1 MMSSDRRIFLKR
13 LVVGGTGIILSGPSL
28 GSSLPGLSINLNII
42 SGAVKSE
49 EGIFPFFNY
58 LKSYNIGDYIPK
70 DQGGKFVQME
80 LLATEEDKLIVGK
93 IRNGVLED
101 VFGSPISWN
110 YREDGQL
117 EKTVWLNRFY
127 FLPSFARMYYLSGDI
142 SYLSDMMRLIAVWIK
157 NNPLLPDSHTKNYNW
172 RDMQVAWRSIHWS
185 WCYYLTEKALSEE
198 QKTLILNSLKQHAAI
213 LLEGFGKQSLNE
225 FNHQSHGALAMLYLG
240 VLFPTFE
247 SAGELRQTALKIL
260 GHHLEKAFYTDG
272 GNVEQMFGYYPFE
285 MHLFRDAYL
294 LCSQNNLEVPPGLLP
309 MLEKMALFLS
319 AVAQPDGTM
328 PPVNDSYEMTTIP
341 TLTVLN
347 DILEKRIAIPSVT
360 SAYFPD
366 TQIAVLRAE
375 DLHNK
380 WYVLANP
387 AKSIGAHA
395 HAGRLA
401 FTFWHNEQPVLV
413 DSGCCNYDDPQL
425 VKWYRTSKAH
435 NTVLIDGKSDE
446 ATSTDRLWA
455 PKRITEN
462 HITDWVEKDSFTFC
476 RMVSPSAE
484 TVNSSVTWSR
494 SLALVKNQF
503 LVLHDCFKSE
513 DEHNYELLFH
523 FPPVPVAVDDIR
535 KTIRVFD
542 KNPMAVFPANS
553 KMIES
558 LTISEGLVSIKGVST
573 PAPMA
578 TLQFKGKG
586 TVHSVIIFMP
596 HADGLSPVKIRQKIT
611 ADGIGMTITQG
622 KSAKTVLLM
631 RNLESEELSVFG
643 NKTRNLF
650 DVS

>member
-1 MMSSDRRIFLKR
+1 MSSDRRIFLKR
-13 LVVGGTGIILSGPSL
+13 LAFGGTGIILSGTSL
-28 GSSLPGLSINLNII
+28 GRSLSGTSTNSTNV
-42 SGAVKSE
+42 SGAVKTNE
-49 EGIFPFFNY
+49 VIFPFFKY
-58 LKSYNIGDYIPK
+58 LKSYNIGDYIPR

-80 LLATEEDKLIVGK
+80 LLATEEDRLIVGK
-93 IRNGVLED
+93 IRNGVLEE

-127 FLPSFARMYYLSGDI
+127 YLPSFARMYYLSGDI
-142 SYLSDMMRLIAVWIK
+142 SYLNDMMRLIAVWIE
-157 NNPLLPDSHTKNYNW
+157 NNPLLPDSHAKNYNW

-185 WCYYLTEKALSEE
+185 WCYFLTEKDLTDE
-198 QKTLILNSLKQHAAI
+198 QKTLILNSLKQHAVI
-213 LLEGFGKQSLNE
+213 LLEGFGKQPLNE

-247 SAGELRQTALKIL
+247 SSGELRQTALKIL

-285 MHLFRDAYL
+285 THLFRDTYL
-294 LCSQNNLEVPPGLLP
+294 LCSQNNIEMPHRLIP

-319 AVAQPDGTM
+319 LVAQPDGTM

-347 DILEKRIAIPSVT
+347 DILDKRIAIPSLS

-366 TQIAVLRAE
+366 TQIGIMRGADLR
-375 DLHNK
+375 NK

-401 FTFWHNEQPVLV
+401 FTLWHNEQPILV

-462 HITDWVEKDSFTFC
+462 HITDWMENDSYTFC
-476 RMVSPSAE
+476 RMVSPATE
-484 TVNSSVTWSR
+484 TVNSSVAWSR

-503 LVLHDCFKSE
+503 LVLHDCFVSE

-523 FPPVPVAVDDIR
+523 FPPVPVASDDHN

-542 KNPMAVFPANS
+542 KNPMAVIPADS
-553 KMIES
+553 KRIES
-558 LTISEGLVSIKGVST
+558 LTISEGLVSIKGVNTS
-573 PAPMA
+573 APMA

-586 TVHSVIIFMP
+586 TVHSVIVFMP
-596 HADGLSPVKIRQKIT
+596 QADGHSRIKIRQKIT
-611 ADGIGMTITQG
+611 EDGIGVTITNG
-622 KSAKTVLLM
+622 KTMKTVLLM
-631 RNLESEELSVFG
+631 RNPESVELTLFG
-643 NKTRNLF
+643 HQTQNLF
-650 DVS
+650 DVF

>member
-1 MMSSDRRIFLKR
+1 MSSDRRIFLKR
-13 LVVGGTGIILSGPSL
+13 LAFGGTGIILSGTSL
-28 GSSLPGLSINLNII
+28 GRSLQGPLTNFTNV
-42 SGAVKSE
+42 SGAVKTNE
-49 EGIFPFFNY
+49 IIFPFFKY

-80 LLATEEDKLIVGK
+80 LLATEEDRLIVGK
-93 IRNGVLED
+93 IRNGVLEE

-142 SYLSDMMRLIAVWIK
+142 SYLNDMMRLIAVWIE
-157 NNPLLPDSHTKNYNW
+157 NNPLLPDSHAKNYNW

-185 WCYYLTEKALSEE
+185 WCYFLTEKDLSDE

-247 SAGELRQTALKIL
+247 SSVELRQTALKIL

-285 MHLFRDAYL
+285 THLFRDTYL
-294 LCSQNNLEVPPGLLP
+294 LCSQNNMEMPPKILP
-309 MLEKMALFLS
+309 MLEKMAFFLS
-319 AVAQPDGTM
+319 TVAQPDATM

-341 TLTVLN
+341 TLTILN
-347 DILEKRIAIPSVT
+347 DILDKRLDIYSVS
-360 SAYFPD
+360 SAYFQD
-366 TQIAVLRAE
+366 TQIAIIRSE

-401 FTFWHNEQPVLV
+401 FTLWHNEQPVLV

-425 VKWYRTSKAH
+425 VKWYRTTKAH

-462 HITDWVEKDSFTFC
+462 HITDWLEKDSYTFC
-476 RMVSPSAE
+476 RMVSPAGE
-484 TVNSSVTWSR
+484 TVNSSVAWSR

-503 LVLHDCFKSE
+503 LVLHDCFVSE

-523 FPPVPVAVDDIR
+523 FPPVPVAVDDHS

-542 KNPMAVFPANS
+542 ENPMAVFPANS
-553 KMIES
+553 KMFES
-558 LTISEGLVSIKGVST
+558 LTISEGLVSIKGINT

-586 TVHSVIIFMP
+586 TVHSVIVFMP
-596 HADGLSPVKIRQKIT
+596 QADGLAPIKIRQKIT
-611 ADGIGMTITQG
+611 ADGIGVKITKG
-622 KSAKTVLLM
+622 KTMKTVLLM
-631 RNLESEELSVFG
+631 RNPESDKLSVFG
-643 NKTRNLF
+643 HQTRNLF
-650 DVS
+650 DVF